1 MLRGLELVGPSCHA
15 GRVVPS
21 AEEIARVP
29 AENISVARAEFGAV
43 WTAAERMSDVHPRDW
58 ALAGVC
64 ITCRWVALAV
74 VKPPTGPW
82 YLAFG
87 PVSLTERRAYPELIE
102 AESLAAAVQAI
113 RRPEWLMAARPG
125 WVDAVDAT
133 FAWLWRGTASPPVT
147 VERTVDWPAAT

>member
-1 MLRGLELVGPSCHA
+1 M
-15 GRVVPS
+15 
-21 AEEIARVP
+21 P
-29 AENISVARAEFGAV
+29 AENISVSRAEFAAV
-43 WTAAERMSDVHPRDW
+43 WTAAER
-58 ALAGVC
+58 LATEQGGWDLAAVC

-82 YLAFG
+82 YPAFA
-87 PVSLTERRAYPELIE
+87 PVTNTERRAYPELIE

-133 FAWLWRGTASPPVT
+133 FAWLWRGTAAPPVT